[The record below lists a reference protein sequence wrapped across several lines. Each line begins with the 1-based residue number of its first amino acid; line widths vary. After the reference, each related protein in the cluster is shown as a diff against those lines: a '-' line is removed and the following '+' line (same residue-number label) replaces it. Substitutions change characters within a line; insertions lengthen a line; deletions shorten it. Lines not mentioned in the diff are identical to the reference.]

1 VHVQTLADIS
11 TITKLDSIFSL
22 KTFIRKQYT
31 THNNALMIDK
41 DVMDE
46 FQLEEAAR
54 STERFSERSSENDAI

>member
-1 VHVQTLADIS
+1 
-11 TITKLDSIFSL
+11 
-22 KTFIRKQYT
+22 
-31 THNNALMIDK
+31 MIDK